1 MNKITNVATIQFEWH
16 EGKADSNK
24 SKHHLP
30 FEIAAMVFLDPNR
43 IEAQDTR
50 ADYGEDRW
58 KTVGVVQDT
67 VLCVIYTI
75 RNGST
80 VRLISG
86 RQANAKERKQYGQA
100 QH

>member
-1 MNKITNVATIQFEWH
+1 MDKNTNVATIKFEWH
-16 EGKADSNK
+16 ENKASSNK

-30 FEIAAMVFLDPNR
+30 LEIAAMVFLDPNR
-43 IEAQDTR
+43 IEALDTR

-58 KTVGVVQDT
+58 KTVGIVQDI

-75 RNGST
+75 RDGST
-80 VRLISG
+80 IRLISG